1 MKTEQM
7 IEVMQAYCNGE
18 QIEYKERVCDH
29 EEWETL
35 ENVPTWDWYN
45 FDYRVKTE
53 VKIYRPY
60 KNAEEFLTAQ
70 KKHGIYYRDKECK
83 LIQYEQP
90 IYVDNV
96 LVANISPTAE
106 CDSYSTLHTYQELFD
121 YYVWQDGTPCGVK
134 NE

>member
-1 MKTEQM
+1 MTTERM
-7 IEVMQAYCNGE
+7 IEVMQAYIDGE
-18 QIEYKERVCDH
+18 SIEYKERVCDH

-35 ENVPTWDWYN
+35 KNVPTWDWYS
-45 FDYRVKTE
+45 FDYRIKQKDE
-53 VKIYRPY
+53 YRPY
-60 KNAEEFLTAQ
+60 KDADEFLSGQ
-70 KKHGIYYRDKECK
+70 KKHGIYYREKK
-83 LIQYEQP
+83 SRLKQYEQP

-134 NE
+134 DE